1 MIGRLQGS
9 IDDIM
14 TDSIIVDVGGVG
26 YLVYMPAKELDH
38 VGDRGER
45 IRVHIHTH
53 VREDGIELF
62 GFTRRQDLRVFE
74 VLLSV
79 SGVGPRLA
87 LSVLNTLQ
95 AEDFVNA
102 VGSGDLTVLTQVSG
116 VGRKTA
122 ERLVLELQDKV
133 GRVEFAPDDAVQ
145 TMRDSTAREAV
156 DALDALGYGRAE
168 AMRVIR
174 RVLKDVGA
182 GEADVQQLIRKG
194 LALLSGEGGIS

>member
-1 MIGRLQGS
+1 MIGGLRGT
-9 IDDIM
+9 IDEIM
-14 TDSIIVDVGGVG
+14 MDSIIVDVRGVG
-26 YLVYMPAKELDH
+26 YLVYMPVKELDH
-38 VGDRGER
+38 LGARGEQV
-45 IRVHIHTH
+45 RVHIHTH
-53 VREDGIELF
+53 VREDGIELY
-62 GFTRRQDLRVFE
+62 GFTRRQDLSVFE

-133 GRVEFAPDDAVQ
+133 GRVEFGPDDVAQ

-156 DALDALGYGRAE
+156 DALEALGYGRAE

-174 RVLKDVGA
+174 RVLQDIGSDEV
-182 GEADVQQLIRKG
+182 DVQQLIRSG
-194 LALLSGEGGIS
+194 LSLLSGEGGVS